1 MTMAA
6 PATDGAQTASL
17 SPTSPDAFASQSL
30 RTSISSLG
38 SPAAA
43 RQAASYVSKTYRQS
57 STLFLTR
64 RLPEALSTITPLIT
78 ITPPSPSQPEGVNG
92 TNEPAPVAKASRNTR
107 IKVWTLYIA
116 ILNAIVALEPDEGK
130 EALGTQE
137 WRALCAKV
145 RDGDV
150 WEEVVQ
156 NGYHGVEADVD
167 ADVVI
172 NLCVILSFLSFSY
185 FYRPFPLWKSKANT
199 PPRATLLLTH
209 ARTQALN
216 QKRLENYLA
225 ASATPNLD
233 LSGHFSPGH
242 HPQAPPPSRGGGG
255 GPARHRSQSRARSGA
270 DTPRDLNAR
279 VKILELYTL
288 HVLIRNDEWDYARE
302 FISASSVL
310 DEERREAFLQALQSL
325 QEDQLEAERK
335 ERDERLRQEEQLR
348 RDVEE
353 ARRLRA
359 ENEDRERRRLEEER
373 ARRREGGS
381 EVDYGIDAG
390 GGSGGGRASSVGG
403 SSAGKGASKRARAQ
417 TGGSSRSSRAARANA
432 AAAGATSPNKSKA
445 VAPASLGARAAVVF
459 ANVRAMIDR
468 MSVTLH
474 TNPMLLM
481 RLLAFII
488 GLVVMFGKKN
498 MRDRI
503 ARILGTSWNKVKATA
518 GMGVKVSYI

>member
-1 MTMAA
+1 MAA
-6 PATDGAQTASL
+6 PAPPDGAYTATL
-17 SPTSPDAFASQSL
+17 SPTSTDGFASQSL
-30 RTSISSLG
+30 RSSISSLG

-43 RQAASYVSKTYRQS
+43 RHAASYVSKTYRQS

-78 ITPPSPSQPEGVNG
+78 VTPPSPSQQPEGSNGANG
-92 TNEPAPVAKASRNTR
+92 TTEPAPVAKASRNTR

-116 ILNAIVALEPDEGK
+116 ILNAIVALDPDEGK

-150 WEEVVQ
+150 WEEVVN

-167 ADVVI
+167 SDVVI
-172 NLCVILSFLSFSY
+172 NL
-185 FYRPFPLWKSKANT
+185 
-199 PPRATLLLTH
+199 ATLLLTH
-209 ARTQALN
+209 ARTQTLN

-233 LSGHFSPGH
+233 LSGHFSPAQQQG
-242 HPQAPPPSRGGGG
+242 PPRGVGVGAGG
-255 GPARHRSQSRARSGA
+255 GPPPVRPRSQSRARSGA

-288 HVLIRNDEWDYARE
+288 HVLIRNNEWEYARE
-302 FISASSVL
+302 FIAASSVL

-325 QEDQLEAERK
+325 QEDQLEAERR

-359 ENEDRERRRLEEER
+359 ENEGRERRRLEEER

-390 GGSGGGRASSVGG
+390 GGGGSSSVGG
-403 SSAGKGASKRARAQ
+403 SSAGKGAARRARAQ
-417 TGGSSRSSRAARANA
+417 TGGSSRSSRAARQSA
-432 AAAGATSPNKSKA
+432 ATGGGGGTSPNKSKA
-445 VAPASLGARAAVVF
+445 VAPASLGARAAVIF
-459 ANVRAMIDR
+459 TNVRAMIER

-481 RLLAFII
+481 RLLAFIV

-498 MRDRI
+498 MRERI

>member
-1 MTMAA
+1 MAA
-6 PATDGAQTASL
+6 PAPPTDGAYTATL
-17 SPTSPDAFASQSL
+17 SPTSTDGFASQSL
-30 RTSISSLG
+30 RSSISSLG

-43 RQAASYVSKTYRQS
+43 RHAASYVSKTYRQS

-78 ITPPSPSQPEGVNG
+78 VTPPSPSQQPEAPNG
-92 TNEPAPVAKASRNTR
+92 TTEPAPVARASRNTR

-116 ILNAIVALEPDEGK
+116 ILNAIVALDPDEGK
-130 EALGTQE
+130 EALGTHE

-167 ADVVI
+167 SDVVI
-172 NLCVILSFLSFSY
+172 NLCVNFNLHNST
-185 FYRPFPLWKSKANT
+185 PLLVATSRLT
-199 PPRATLLLTH
+199 SHPRATLLLTH
-209 ARTQALN
+209 ARTQTLN

-233 LSGHFSPGH
+233 LSGHFSPAQQQG
-242 HPQAPPPSRGGGG
+242 PPRVGGGG
-255 GPARHRSQSRARSGA
+255 VGAPPSARPRSQSRARSGA

-288 HVLIRNDEWDYARE
+288 HVLIRNNEWEYARE

-325 QEDQLEAERK
+325 QEDQLEAERR

-359 ENEDRERRRLEEER
+359 ENEGRERRRLEEER

-381 EVDYGIDAG
+381 EVDYGIDAAG
-390 GGSGGGRASSVGG
+390 GGGGGGGSSVGG
-403 SSAGKGASKRARAQ
+403 SSAGKGASRRNRAQ
-417 TGGSSRSSRAARANA
+417 TGGSSRSSRARP
-432 AAAGATSPNKSKA
+432 AAGGGGGGTSPNKSKA

-459 ANVRAMIDR
+459 ANVRAMIER

-498 MRDRI
+498 MRERI

-518 GMGVKVSYI
+518 GMGTKVSYI

>member
-1 MTMAA
+1 MAA
-6 PATDGAQTASL
+6 PATNGSYTATL
-17 SPTSPDAFASQSL
+17 SPASTDGFAAQSL
-30 RTSISSLG
+30 RSSISSLT
-38 SPAAA
+38 SPASA
-43 RQAASYVSKTYRQS
+43 RHAASYVSKTYRQS

-78 ITPPSPSQPEGVNG
+78 VTPPSPPPPPGITNG
-92 TNEPAPVAKASRNTR
+92 TTEPAPVARASRNTR

-116 ILNAIVALEPDEGK
+116 ILNAIVALDPDEGK

-137 WRALCAKV
+137 YRSLCAKV

-167 ADVVI
+167 SDVVI
-172 NLCVILSFLSFSY
+172 NL
-185 FYRPFPLWKSKANT
+185 
-199 PPRATLLLTH
+199 ATLLLTH
-209 ARTQALN
+209 ARTQELN

-225 ASATPNLD
+225 SSATPSLD
-233 LSGHFSPGH
+233 LSGHFAPTTTQGERGANGG
-242 HPQAPPPSRGGGG
+242 APPPR
-255 GPARHRSQSRARSGA
+255 PRSHSRARSGA

-288 HVLIRNDEWDYARE
+288 HVLIRNNEWEYARE

-359 ENEDRERRRLEEER
+359 ENEGRERRRLEEER
-373 ARRREGGS
+373 ARRSEVGGS
-381 EVDYGIDAG
+381 EVDYGIDAR
-390 GGSGGGRASSVGG
+390 STGG
-403 SSAGKGASKRARAQ
+403 SSSGRARRARAQ
-417 TGGSSRSSRAARANA
+417 TGGSARPSRPARP
-432 AAAGATSPNKSKA
+432 AAGGGSSSNRSKA
-445 VAPASLGARAAVVF
+445 VVPASFGTRAAVMF
-459 ANVRAMIDR
+459 SNVRAMIER
-468 MSVTLH
+468 MSVTLNA
-474 TNPMLLM
+474 NPMLLL
-481 RLLAFII
+481 RLVAFII

-498 MRDRI
+498 MREHI
-503 ARILGTSWNKVKATA
+503 ARVLGTSWNKVKATA

>member
-1 MTMAA
+1 MAA
-6 PATDGAQTASL
+6 PATDGAQTATL
-17 SPTSPDAFASQSL
+17 SPTSPDGFASQSL

-78 ITPPSPSQPEGVNG
+78 ITPPSPSQPQGANGTNGGTNSTNG

-130 EALGTQE
+130 EALGTHE

-172 NLCVILSFLSFSY
+172 NL
-185 FYRPFPLWKSKANT
+185 
-199 PPRATLLLTH
+199 ATLLLTH

-225 ASATPNLD
+225 ASAMPNLD

-242 HPQAPPPSRGGGG
+242 QQQGPPRGGAGG
-255 GPARHRSQSRARSGA
+255 GPGPARPRSQSRARSGA

-310 DEERREAFLQALQSL
+310 DDERREAFLQALQSL

-335 ERDERLRQEEQLR
+335 ERDEKLRQEEQLR

-390 GGSGGGRASSVGG
+390 GGGGRASSVGG
-403 SSAGKGASKRARAQ
+403 SSAGKGAARRARAQ
-417 TGGSSRSSRAARANA
+417 TGGSSRSSRAQRANA
-432 AAAGATSPNKSKA
+432 AAGGGTSPNKSKA
-445 VAPASLGARAAVVF
+445 VAPASLGARAALVF
-459 ANVRAMIDR
+459 ANVRAMIER

-481 RLLAFII
+481 RFLAFII

-498 MRDRI
+498 MRDRV